1 MQKFCNDYCTDE
13 LRQNLRQ
20 NLWGNGMYEHFGL
33 FIGGAW
39 QSAASGQTA
48 PVFSPVTEQ
57 PLGQAPVAGVADTE
71 AAIAAATAGFAAWK
85 AKAAFDRADALH
97 AIADEMRR
105 RTDEAARMI
114 SLETGKPIA
123 QSGREWGLSIDQF
136 RWFAEEARR
145 IYGRIIESRVP
156 DGRFEVHHQPVGIAA
171 AFTAWNFPAALV
183 ARKVA
188 PALAAGCSVI
198 VRPSSQTPGVAMVM
212 IDCCRAGGLPD
223 GTVNLVV
230 GPTVATYA
238 PIMADKR
245 VRKVS
250 LTGSTRVGQ
259 QMIRDAAA
267 TLKKVSMELGGNA
280 PVIIYD
286 DADLEGALNLA
297 VPTKF
302 ANAGQVCVTGDRFYV
317 HDSLHDAFVSG
328 FVARANAIKL
338 GDGLDPSVA
347 MGPLIN
353 AGRLAAMEK
362 IVAGA
367 VKAGATL
374 ATGGSRAAGF
384 NAGHFFEPTV
394 LTGCTDDMAVMAEE
408 NFGPIAAI
416 SRFASDDDVLARAN
430 ASDMGLSAY
439 AFTSSPKRARRTVAE
454 LKAGMVGINSF
465 AMAASE
471 APFGGTNFSGMGREG
486 GIEAIRDYLD
496 IKSSQIVWS

>member
-1 MQKFCNDYCTDE
+1 
-13 LRQNLRQ
+13 
-20 NLWGNGMYEHFGL
+20 MYDHFGL
-33 FIGGAW
+33 YINGTW
-39 QSAASGQTA
+39 TAALDGKTA
-48 PVFSPVTEQ
+48 PVFSPVSER
-57 PLGQAPVAGVADTE
+57 PLGQVPVAAVADTQ
-71 AAIAAATAGFAAWK
+71 AAIASAAAGFAAWK
-85 AKAAFDRADALH
+85 AKSAFDRADALH
-97 AIADEMRR
+97 AIADEMKR

-123 QSGREWGLSIDQF
+123 QSGREWGLSVDQF

-145 IYGRIIESRVP
+145 IYGRIVESRVP
-156 DGRFEVHHQPVGIAA
+156 GGRFEVHHEPVGIAA

-212 IDCCRAGGLPD
+212 IDCCRAGNLPA
-223 GTVNLVV
+223 GTVNLVF
-230 GPTVATYA
+230 GPTDATYA
-238 PIMADKR
+238 PIMADNR

-259 QMIRDAAA
+259 QMIRDAAV

-280 PVIIYD
+280 PLIVYD

-302 ANAGQVCVTGDRFYV
+302 ANAGQVCVTADRFYI
-317 HDSLHDAFVSG
+317 HESLHGAFVAG
-328 FVARANAIKL
+328 FISRTKAIKL

-353 AGRLAAMEK
+353 AGRLAEMEK

-367 VKAGATL
+367 VKSGATL
-374 ATGGSRAAGF
+374 AHGGNRAAGF

-416 SRFASDDDVLARAN
+416 TRFSTDDEVLTRAN
-430 ASDMGLSAY
+430 ATDMGLSAY
-439 AFTSSPKRARRTVAE
+439 AFTQSPKRARRTVAE

-471 APFGGTNFSGMGREG
+471 APFGGTNHSGMGREG

-496 IKSSQIVWS
+496 VKSSQVVWA